1 MSVELPIARRADY
14 ESRARTFA
22 LSQFRS
28 LPKWSAL
35 LAVLGQMAQQRE
47 DIFFGVLSGTLLDNA
62 RGQALDQW
70 GDLVGESRGA
80 LTDDADYRRFIRGR
94 ILANRCKGTIGE
106 LATIYNLITD
116 AVEVRYQPLFPAGLQ
131 LYTIR
136 RAWLSDPI
144 RRRVRLMMGD
154 AAPAARTLLMIEALI
169 GFYGFQETEGAR
181 GMNRGTFAR
190 VL

>member
-1 MSVELPIARRADY
+1 MSVGLPVVYRPDY
-14 ESRARTFA
+14 EARARTFA

-35 LAVLGQMAQQRE
+35 IAALGQMAQQRE
-47 DIFFGVLSGTLLDNA
+47 DIFFGVLSGTLLDNS

-94 ILANRCKGTIGE
+94 ILANRCNGSIGE
-106 LATIYNLITD
+106 LATVLNLITD
-116 AVEVRYQPLFPAGLQ
+116 AVEVRYQPMFPAGYQ

-136 RAWLSDPI
+136 RSWLSEPM
-144 RRRVRLMMGD
+144 RRRVRMMMAD
-154 AAPAARTLLMIEALI
+154 AGPAARAVRLVEALV
-169 GFYGFQETEGAR
+169 GFYAFAETEDAR
-181 GMNRGTFAR
+181 GFNRGTYAR

>member
-1 MSVELPIARRADY
+1 MTVELPIAYRPDWNSYVRTLVPSQYRA
-14 ESRARTFA
+14 
-22 LSQFRS
+22 

-35 LAVLGQMAQQRE
+35 LAVLGALAQQRE

-62 RGQALDQW
+62 RGHALDQW
-70 GDLVGESRGA
+70 GDVVGESRGA

-94 ILANRCKGTIGE
+94 MLVNRCQGTIGE
-106 LATIYNLITD
+106 LVAIYALITD

-136 RAWLSDPI
+136 RTWMSEPI
-144 RRRVRLMMGD
+144 HRRVVLMMQD
-154 AAPAARTLLMIEALI
+154 AVPAARTLWMLEALV
-169 GFYGFQETEGAR
+169 GFYGFAETDGAR
-181 GMNRGTFAR
+181 GMDRGTFSR